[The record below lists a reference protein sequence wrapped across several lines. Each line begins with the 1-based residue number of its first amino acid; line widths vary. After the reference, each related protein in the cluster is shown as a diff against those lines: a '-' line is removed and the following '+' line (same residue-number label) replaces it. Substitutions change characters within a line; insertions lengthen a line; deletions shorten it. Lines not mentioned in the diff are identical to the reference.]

1 MDTTALRTRA
11 ALLCVAVNAVP
22 LIAERLLLGLDATG
36 LQKDMVDV
44 LEAHGGDRFGERDN
58 SSELAILEAW
68 LGETVGGELGA
79 HVTPSLYEL
88 LKMLWLR
95 LGLDLGLMIH
105 IDAGEC
111 HYSSARQFEGDLGRR
126 WTEKHHDSSA
136 PSVLIVKTQIPAS
149 VICTTT
155 TLDLYDH
162 MDADTK
168 RHRQIELGN
177 ARKQCDAA
185 KAILCSVGIPRLA
198 SSCAEITESLRALN
212 RWAESPEAAAALAT
226 QQSAQNLPLPT
237 DTFALMAQ
245 ENIWESIAERINRF
259 KAIAQGRRDS
269 AERTERYVLR
279 AFVVDNTGATDS
291 SGRKVSIVRRFGKSN
306 GQSHYSV
313 LDVGA
318 GTCQPMRAQD
328 IKGTVVESMWACCN
342 DDSECKNSSAEDDVD
357 ANSQGGLNTVVAD
370 PDDEIFCR
378 LCHDL
383 ESWGYNQII
392 ICDGCELGVHQMCHA
407 PIVTESDL
415 TLDQWY
421 CSNCTRA
428 DRSKTDAKRQRTD

>member
-136 PSVLIVKTQIPAS
+136 PS
-149 VICTTT
+149 
-155 TLDLYDH
+155 
-162 MDADTK
+162 
-168 RHRQIELGN
+168 
-177 ARKQCDAA
+177 
-185 KAILCSVGIPRLA
+185 AILCSVGIPRLA